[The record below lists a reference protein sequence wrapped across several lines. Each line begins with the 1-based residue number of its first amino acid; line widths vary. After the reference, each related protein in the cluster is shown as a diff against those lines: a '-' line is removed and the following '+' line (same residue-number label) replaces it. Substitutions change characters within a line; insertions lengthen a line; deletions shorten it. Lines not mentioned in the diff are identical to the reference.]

1 MSLVSPKLTAAGW
14 RMVPGPLR
22 KKLRSHGGRRL
33 VRFAPAAVLALC
45 ATQLTYFV
53 LQVAHVTAGIAGAAG
68 WLAGAVVSYMVSRW
82 AWERKGRPH
91 LLKETL
97 PFVAVSLCVG
107 VILTSASKY
116 AHYQARALGLHGWE
130 EVLFAQGLYL
140 AANCMTFILRFLI
153 FHYVLFADRG
163 SKAGE
168 ASESAPLT
176 RSGPV
181 TGSAPY
187 AMASSGNGSAPASGS
202 APANGSGPSEDT
214 GPIGGPS
221 AADPR
226 ARR

>member
-1 MSLVSPKLTAAGW
+1 MSPVSPKITNAAW

-22 KKLRSHGGRRL
+22 RKLRSQGGRRL
-33 VRFAPAAVLALC
+33 VRFAPAAVLALL
-45 ATQLTYFV
+45 ATQLTYFI
-53 LQVAHVTAGIAGAAG
+53 LQLLHVTAGIAGAAG
-68 WLAGAVVSYMVSRW
+68 WLAGASVSYLVSRW

-107 VILTSASKY
+107 VILTSVSKY
-116 AHYQARALGLHGWE
+116 AHYEARVLGLEGFE
-130 EVLFAQGLYL
+130 EVLFAQGLYF
-140 AANCMTFILRFLI
+140 AANCMTFIMRFLI

-163 SKAGE
+163 SKA
-168 ASESAPLT
+168 AESPESTPPAP
-176 RSGPV
+176 SGPA
-181 TGSAPY
+181 TGPAPY

-202 APANGSGPSEDT
+202 APGSGSGPSEDT